1 MANPWQAP
9 VKRVKE
15 RLHIGLLLAVA
26 VFAYGNT
33 LVNAFTMDDVLLY
46 ILRNPQVTHPSLQA
60 LFTPHKVT
68 KVFRPVTFSTF
79 ALDWKIG
86 NGRPLEFHLVN
97 LLLHAAVTLLFYL
110 LLQATLQSL
119 QQGKAVA
126 YAAALVFA
134 VHPIHTEAVASIVG
148 RAELLAAGFLIAA
161 WLLHLQ
167 DREIPALVCF
177 VLALLSKESAVV
189 LLPLAL
195 IGDFV
200 RGQWKPT
207 FRYLRIAAMTGLYV
221 IVLWKVQGN
230 HFGPAGISVLDNPL
244 ASIPAVPRI
253 FNALHV
259 AWKYVGLQVYP
270 ATLSC
275 DYSYNEIPVYDLR
288 HGLSHTLPW
297 AIASLAALGGWIWAV
312 RKRQNG
318 LVLAGGIYLV
328 GFATTANMLM
338 PIGTI
343 MGERLAYFPSA
354 GFCLLVALAWNWLQE
369 RQRKLAV
376 GALAVLVAVLGVRTV
391 LRNRDWKDNRTL
403 YTAAVRAVPQSA
415 KMHLGLAF
423 NYLEAKQFDLA
434 RKEFQTTLQINPAY
448 PEALAS
454 YGLLEFSQGNYQAA
468 GRMMEQAFYTIGRDN
483 PAYDAIAVDLATLY
497 MKTDH
502 LDGALDLLNREISES
517 PGYAGAW
524 ACRAVL
530 RYKGGQIAVARAD
543 AEMALRLDPDNWR
556 ARNLMQLLNASN
568 PSVSSH

>member
-1 MANPWQAP
+1 MANPWQATDE
-9 VKRVKE
+9 KVKE
-15 RLHIGLLLAVA
+15 RLYIGLLLAIV
-26 VFAYGNT
+26 VFVYGNT
-33 LVNAFTMDDVLLY
+33 LVNAFTMDDIALY
-46 ILRNPQVTHPSLQA
+46 IVRNPQVTHPSLQA
-60 LFTPHKVT
+60 LFTPYYP
-68 KVFRPVTFSTF
+68 VFRPVTFSTF

-86 NGRPLEFHLVN
+86 NGRPLAFHVVN
-97 LLLHAAVTLLFYL
+97 LVLHAAVTLLFYM
-110 LLQATLQSL
+110 LLQTVLQSL
-119 QQGKAVA
+119 QHGKAVA
-126 YAAALVFA
+126 FAAALLFA

-177 VLALLSKESAVV
+177 ILALLSKESAVV

-288 HGLSHTLPW
+288 YGLSHTLPW
-297 AIASLAALGGWIWAV
+297 VIASLAALGGWIWAV
-312 RKRQNG
+312 RKRQMG
-318 LVLAGGIYLV
+318 VVLAGGIYLV
-328 GFATTANMLM
+328 GFATTANILM

-415 KMHLGLAF
+415 KMHFGLAI
-423 NYLEAKQFDLA
+423 NYLEAKQFDPA

-468 GRMMEQAFYTIGRDN
+468 GRMMEQAFYTIGRNN

-568 PSVSSH
+568 PSVSPQ

>member
-1 MANPWQAP
+1 M
-9 VKRVKE
+9 
-15 RLHIGLLLAVA
+15 
-26 VFAYGNT
+26 FAYGNT
-33 LVNAFTMDDVLLY
+33 LVNAFTIDDVLLY
-46 ILRNPQVTHPSLQA
+46 ILRNPQVTHPSLKA
-60 LFTPHKVT
+60 LFTPHKLTNVL
-68 KVFRPVTFSTF
+68 RPVTFSTF

-97 LLLHAAVTLLFYL
+97 LLLHAAVTLLLCL
-110 LLQATLQSL
+110 LMQTALQSL
-119 QQGKAVA
+119 QNGRAIA

-207 FRYLRIAAMTGLYV
+207 VRYLRIAGMTGLYV

-230 HFGPAGISVLDNPL
+230 HFGPNGISVLDNPL

-259 AWKYVGLQVYP
+259 AWKYVGLQIYP

-275 DYSYNEIPVYDLR
+275 DYSYNEIPIYDPR

-297 AIASLAALGGWIWAV
+297 AIASLAAFGGWIWAV
-312 RKRQNG
+312 RKRQMG

-328 GFATTANMLM
+328 GFATTANILV

-369 RQRKLAV
+369 RQRTLAV

-423 NYLEAKQFDLA
+423 NYMEAKQFDLA

-454 YGLLEFSQGNYQAA
+454 YGLLESSQGNYQAA
-468 GRMMEQAFYTIGRDN
+468 GRMMEQAFYTIGRNN
-483 PAYDAIAVDLATLY
+483 PAYDEIAVNLAVIYAQTNH
-497 MKTDH
+497 M
-502 LDGALDLLNREISES
+502 DGALDLLNREIAES
-517 PGYAGAW
+517 PEYGPAW
-524 ACRAVL
+524 ANRAVL
-530 RYKGGQIAVARAD
+530 HYQRGETVAARAD
-543 AEMALRLDPDNWR
+543 VKTALRLDPTNRRVQD
-556 ARNLMQLLNASN
+556 LMQLLNASS
-568 PSVSSH
+568 PSVSSQ